1 MEKKRNEKKKKKAR
15 KPLKIKSNNLIDVCI
30 YTKDL

>member
-1 MEKKRNEKKKKKAR
+1 MEKKRNEKKKKAR
-15 KPLKIKSNNLIDVCI
+15 KPLKIKINNLIDVCI